1 MNKSPQATYETV
13 RIACV
18 STCETEMLN
27 KKPEDA
33 LLQLKAV
40 AERLVW
46 QLRPA
51 LFGTVVHCSD
61 TVYYCFHCS
70 HCWPQLRFGSS
81 SAAGSK
87 YTPLHPIA
95 FQNRAD
101 QITKTTDQWKT
112 KHTNNILTSHNDMG
126 RISLSFYAKR
136 GITSLQFGSM
146 IFGQDSAG
154 KEIEQYEQ
162 QGTIHQGQEGSTL
175 LPG

>member
-1 MNKSPQATYETV
+1 MNKSPQAIYETV

-46 QLRPA
+46 PTVA
-51 LFGTVVHCSD
+51 GTFGTVVHCSD
-61 TVYYCFHCS
+61 TVFTVVH
-70 HCWPQLRFGSS
+70 S
-81 SAAGSK
+81 SALARPPLLAQSI
-87 YTPLHPIA
+87 LHPIA

-126 RISLSFYAKR
+126 RISLSFYAK
-136 GITSLQFGSM
+136 
-146 IFGQDSAG
+146 
-154 KEIEQYEQ
+154 
-162 QGTIHQGQEGSTL
+162 
-175 LPG
+175 

>member
-46 QLRPA
+46 PTVA
-51 LFGTVVHCSD
+51 GTFGTVVHCSD
-61 TVYYCFHCS
+61 TVS
-70 HCWPQLRFGSS
+70 HCCPQLRFGSS
-81 SAAGSK
+81 SAAGKK

-112 KHTNNILTSHNDMG
+112 ETHK
-126 RISLSFYAKR
+126 
-136 GITSLQFGSM
+136 
-146 IFGQDSAG
+146 
-154 KEIEQYEQ
+154 
-162 QGTIHQGQEGSTL
+162 
-175 LPG
+175 